1 MEMTELNSTEG
12 KVYGYARVSTL
23 NQDLALQIQSL
34 LDYGID
40 AENIYSDKK
49 TGKNLDRDELKEL
62 LSIVKKGDLIIVKKL
77 DRLGRSVSQVTNL
90 IEELT
95 EKGIYIKSIDDGVD
109 TSNQSPM
116 SKAMMQLLVMF
127 AEMER
132 NFIEERTKPAI
143 QNARENGVKFGRPV
157 TNKTVYEMAVK
168 DYLDEGMT
176 SKDIIKKY
184 GKGSDGKDLV
194 TEATLFRRIK
204 KEREKRGINN

>member
-62 LSIVKKGDLIIVKKL
+62 LSIVKEGDLIIVKKL

-143 QNARENGVKFGRPV
+143 QNARESGVKFGRPE
-157 TNKTVYEMAVK
+157 TNKTVYEMAVR

-184 GKGSDGKDLV
+184 GKGSNGKDLV

>member
-1 MEMTELNSTEG
+1 MTELNSTEG
-12 KVYGYARVSTL
+12 KAYGYARVSTL

-62 LSIVKKGDLIIVKKL
+62 LSIVKEGDLIIVKKL

-143 QNARENGVKFGRPV
+143 QNARESGVKFGRPE
-157 TNKTVYEMAVK
+157 TNKTVYEMAVR

-184 GKGSDGKDLV
+184 GKGSNGKDLV

>member
-1 MEMTELNSTEG
+1 MTELNSTEG

-34 LDYGID
+34 LDYGINP
-40 AENIYSDKK
+40 ENIYSDKK
-49 TGKNLDRDELKEL
+49 TGKNMERDELKEL

-90 IEELT
+90 IEELN
-95 EKGIYIKSIDDGVD
+95 EQGIYVKSIDDNVD
-109 TSNQSPM
+109 TSNNSPM
-116 SKAMMQLLVMF
+116 GKAMVHLLAMF

-143 QNARENGVKFGRPV
+143 QNAREKGVKFGRPE
-157 TNKTVYEMAVK
+157 TNKTVYEMAVR
-168 DYLDEGMT
+168 DYLDEGMN
-176 SKDIIKKY
+176 SKEIIKKY
-184 GKGSDGKDLV
+184 GKGSNGKDII

-204 KEREKRGINN
+204 KEREARGINN

>member
-12 KVYGYARVSTL
+12 TVYGYARVSTL
-23 NQDLALQIQSL
+23 QQDLTLQIEAL
-34 LDYGID
+34 LNYGIK

-49 TGKNLDRDELKEL
+49 TGKDLDRDELKEL
-62 LSIVKKGDLIIVKKL
+62 LSVVKKGDLIIVKKL

-95 EKGIYIKSIDDGVD
+95 EKGIYIKSIDDNVD

-132 NFIEERTKPAI
+132 GFIEERTKPAI
-143 QNARENGVKFGRPV
+143 QNAREKGVKFGRPE

-168 DYLDEGMT
+168 DYLDGFMT
-176 SKDIIKKY
+176 SKEIIKKY
-184 GKGSDGKDLV
+184 GKGSNGKDII